1 MSDQNNSNH
10 PRPIPPLPIPPY
22 NQVSD
27 VFSRLVQYI
36 YIYIYI
42 LKNYSFYLYM
52 LFNNNIVEIEKI
64 I

>member
-27 VFSRLVQYI
+27 VFSRLGQCI

-42 LKNYSFYLYM
+42 KK
-52 LFNNNIVEIEKI
+52 LFFLSIYVI
-64 I
+64 